1 MKTYYA
7 RVDRIQY
14 RGKIWGLGDA
24 VIVDDKEEMP
34 EKLWESEDSRK
45 AAVEEYNK
53 AQREL
58 SVEGKD
64 EKIKSLMEQ
73 LNAAKT
79 MITELEKRNKDLE
92 AKLNKKPATK
102 TDEK

>member
-7 RVDRIQY
+7 KVDRIQY
-14 RGKIWGLGDA
+14 RGKIWSLGDA
-24 VIVDDKEEMP
+24 IVVDDKEDMP
-34 EKLWESEDSRK
+34 EKLWESEEARK

-64 EKIKSLMEQ
+64 EKIRSLMDQ

-79 MITELEKRNKDLE
+79 LINELEKRNKALE

>member
-1 MKTYYA
+1 MKTYFA

-34 EKLWESEDSRK
+34 EKLWESEESRK

-92 AKLNKKPATK
+92 AKLNKKPVVK
-102 TDEK
+102 PDEK

>member
-7 RVDRIQY
+7 KVDRIQY
-14 RGKIWGLGDA
+14 RGKIWSLGDA
-24 VIVDDKEEMP
+24 IVVDDKEDMP
-34 EKLWESEDSRK
+34 EKLWESEEARK

-64 EKIKSLMEQ
+64 EKIRSLMDQ

-79 MITELEKRNKDLE
+79 LINELEKRNKDLE